1 MSASRLFVAGVH
13 APGDIVAL
21 ADDDAR
27 KLLVVLRRGS
37 GDALDVIDS
46 SGARYAAT
54 LVVGSGNGASAKLER
69 RLEAPPR
76 AALAITLAQ
85 GIPKGAKMDFVVEK
99 ATELGVARIVPFASR
114 RTVGGDAGRDGKLER
129 WRRLAK
135 SAAAQCGRADVPI
148 VEAPL
153 AFDALLAR
161 FAGFDAV
168 FVPWELA
175 DRTPL
180 RERLPP
186 LVAGVRSVLVAIGPE
201 GGLAESEAEQARTH
215 GAHLLSLGPRIFRT
229 ETAALITCTALL
241 YATGDI

>member
-1 MSASRLFVAGVH
+1 LFVAGIH
-13 APGDIVAL
+13 APGDVVAL

-27 KLLVVLRRGS
+27 KLLVVLRRAS

-54 LVVGSGNGASAKLER
+54 LVVGAGPGASAKLER

-76 AALAITLAQ
+76 AALEITLAQ
-85 GIPKGAKMDFVVEK
+85 GIPKGQKMDFVVEK
-99 ATELGVARIVPFASR
+99 ATELGVARIVPFASS
-114 RTVGGDAGRDGKLER
+114 RTVGGDAGRDGKVER

-135 SAAAQCGRADVPI
+135 SAAAQCGRADVPR
-148 VEAPL
+148 VDAPL
-153 AFDALLAR
+153 AYADLLPR
-161 FAGFDAV
+161 FAAYDAV

-186 LVAGVRSVLVAIGPE
+186 LLTGVRTVLVTIGPE
-201 GGLAESEAEQARTH
+201 GGLAESEAEGARSH
-215 GAHLLSLGPRIFRT
+215 GAHLISLGPRIFRT

-241 YATGDI
+241 YASGDI